1 MTIILNN
8 NVITTDIVNTI
19 IEDRLSLLKEV
30 IIENTHLKLF
40 DNDTFELITSILACF
55 KDFVGICNSLN
66 ILVNNMAN
74 ITDKNKLKAYIN
86 SSYVYLDRMNS
97 YISTMI
103 YLTKK
108 LNMTIKPKYIKGKAN
123 ILFDYDLTFSYDNLK
138 DVRGVN
144 VIEYSVLSNVSLM
157 KIIYKAYDDKLS

>member
-8 NVITTDIVNTI
+8 NVITTDILNTI

-40 DNDTFELITSILACF
+40 DNDTFELITSIISCF
-55 KDFVGICNSLN
+55 KDFAGLCNSLN

-74 ITDKNKLKAYIN
+74 ITDKNKLKAYFN

-97 YISTMI
+97 
-103 YLTKK
+103 
-108 LNMTIKPKYIKGKAN
+108 
-123 ILFDYDLTFSYDNLK
+123 
-138 DVRGVN
+138 
-144 VIEYSVLSNVSLM
+144 
-157 KIIYKAYDDKLS
+157 